1 MGTKIKYFNN
11 SFRLQT
17 YLEQIY
23 YQKMSRRH
31 IAVTFSAAF
40 PSLRGRPERFHQRI
54 AVTS

>member
-23 YQKMSRRH
+23 YQKMSRHH

-40 PSLRGRPERFHQRI
+40 PSLQGRPERFHQRI